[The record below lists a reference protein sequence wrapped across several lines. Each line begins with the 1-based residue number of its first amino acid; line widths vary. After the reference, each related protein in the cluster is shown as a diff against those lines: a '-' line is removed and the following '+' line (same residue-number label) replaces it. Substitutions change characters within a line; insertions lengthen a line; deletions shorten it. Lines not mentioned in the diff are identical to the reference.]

1 VFLSGVIR
9 IIVFII
15 RMVVVLLIL
24 FVLIVS
30 GRVLVS
36 IIRLR
41 VVVWFETFFV

>member
-24 FVLIVS
+24 SGSTVF
-30 GRVLVS
+30 GRVLVL
-36 IIRLR
+36 IMRLW
-41 VVVWFETFFV
+41 VVVWFEAFFV